1 MSEIR
6 EKLQNELYKKKDD
19 IEFVNGVI
27 IFAETEENWQVLLDI
42 MEEHPEATTS
52 QLILIALGLGREVE
66 TNIGKLQ

>member
-6 EKLQNELYKKKDD
+6 EKLRNELYKKKDD

-27 IFAETEENWQVLLDI
+27 IFAKTEENWQVLLDI

-52 QLILIALGLGREVE
+52 QLILIDLGLGREVE